1 MMLYFIIYDKAMR
14 FFTLLGFIDCK
25 RFHLLPRQ
33 SAILVCIDTQG
44 GALGIN
50 HSNRQTKHF

>member
-1 MMLYFIIYDKAMR
+1 MMLYFIIYDKAM
-14 FFTLLGFIDCK
+14 FTLLGFIDCK
-25 RFHLLPRQ
+25 RFHLLPLQ
-33 SAILVCIDTQG
+33 GGILVCIDTQG